1 MAAYLIA
8 QVTVH
13 DPEVYRGYT
22 ARSPEIIAKH
32 GGRFLV
38 RGGSTEV
45 LEGGADNRRVVIV
58 EFPSMEAARAFY
70 NSAEYQQAKA
80 IRAPASEAQF
90 LIVQGID

>member
-8 QVTVH
+8 QVTIH
-13 DPEVYRGYT
+13 DPEVYRSYT
-22 ARSPEIIAKH
+22 ARSPEIIARH
-32 GGRFLV
+32 GGRILA
-38 RGGSTEV
+38 RGGTTEV

-80 IRAPASEAQF
+80 IRAPASQAQF
-90 LIVQGID
+90 VIVQGVE